1 MDIFRSKE
9 IATLQEKIR
18 RLEEENR
25 NFLKQIEKLEAPRK
39 ELLFILDDAVPKD
52 QNGRKK
58 YMGDVALFYTSTF
71 KEKLK
76 HFIGEQMRSLSKFG
90 RGVGESDDV
99 LRANIN
105 CFNLIDEWMEKCTN
119 EHLGNLTEMRNS
131 FGDGKKFISELKK
144 TYDI

>member
-18 RLEEENR
+18 VLEKIRVENEERIKN
-25 NFLKQIEKLEAPRK
+25 LEAPRK
-39 ELLFILDDAVPKD
+39 ELLFMLEEAIPKD
-52 QNGRKK
+52 QTGRKK
-58 YMGDVALFYTSTF
+58 YMGDIPVFYTTTF

-76 HFIGEQMRSLSKFG
+76 HFIGEQLSELSQIGRSVELQNII
-90 RGVGESDDV
+90 
-99 LRANIN
+99 RANIN

-131 FGDGKKFISELKK
+131 FENEKEFISALKK
-144 TYDI
+144 TYEI